1 EDGGPGRRREEAYA
15 ASSRPGPGPRPLAL
29 RPDHASGSGGGGDDF
44 SLDPVGGDVDTAG
57 AGQATGPVWR
67 EEAGLGPRLL
77 GGESGANPEGRP
89 ALGPSCLSPI
99 PAPVPAPGPLPAP
112 GLGPAAAFAGT
123 ATIHGPDLPLR
134 SENGVLAL
142 ATPRPQPGVSSPR
155 RPGPRTPRSLEA
167 ARSCRPTSC
176 WRSAQNLRLPQR
188 LSRRRRDVDT
198 WKSRCPV
205 ATCNKL
211 FPSKHSVKT
220 HMAKRHNLHQ
230 DLLAQLEAANSLTPS
245 GELAARGRV
254 TSVMLGFSA
263 AVLDTALASSGI
275 LTVDV
280 ASVNSALAGNLPA
293 NNNNPLGQAVDP
305 QALMATS
312 DLPQS
317 LDTSLFFGTTA
328 AGFQQGP
335 LDMDDVSSLSA
346 GLLASLSSL
355 AVKNSSQEPQ
365 DLTPS
370 NKLTVDTDA
379 LTPSSTPCE
388 NSVSELLP
396 PTKTEWNVHPD
407 SDFFAQE
414 EETQFGFGNPAGDHG
429 SQKETDLIIVTGSSF
444 LV

>member
-1 EDGGPGRRREEAYA
+1 
-15 ASSRPGPGPRPLAL
+15 
-29 RPDHASGSGGGGDDF
+29 
-44 SLDPVGGDVDTAG
+44 
-57 AGQATGPVWR
+57 
-67 EEAGLGPRLL
+67 
-77 GGESGANPEGRP
+77 
-89 ALGPSCLSPI
+89 
-99 PAPVPAPGPLPAP
+99 
-112 GLGPAAAFAGT
+112 
-123 ATIHGPDLPLR
+123 
-134 SENGVLAL
+134 
-142 ATPRPQPGVSSPR
+142 
-155 RPGPRTPRSLEA
+155 
-167 ARSCRPTSC
+167 
-176 WRSAQNLRLPQR
+176 
-188 LSRRRRDVDT
+188 
-198 WKSRCPV
+198 
-205 ATCNKL
+205 
-211 FPSKHSVKT
+211 
-220 HMAKRHNLHQ
+220 MAKRHNLRQ

-254 TSVMLGFSA
+254 TSVMLGLL
-263 AVLDTALASSGI
+263 VDTALASSGI

-280 ASVNSALAGNLPA
+280 ASVNSALSGNLPV
-293 NNNNPLGQAVDP
+293 NNPLGQAVDP

-379 LTPSSTPCE
+379 LTPSSTPYE

-396 PTKTEWNVHPD
+396 PTKTEWNVRPD

-414 EETQFGFGNPAGDHG
+414 EETQFGFANPAGDHG